1 MSTIPSHEQP
11 TTKKECVDTW
21 RDRRR
26 IPTPSPGGGILDMM
40 IIHLIEATAIDG
52 MPIDLIV
59 EARASKRA
67 PYKRFAVVFSQERPA
82 HVYPVPTLWV
92 RNGQSAW
99 L

>member
-1 MSTIPSHEQP
+1 M
-11 TTKKECVDTW
+11 
-21 RDRRR
+21 
-26 IPTPSPGGGILDMM
+26 L

-52 MPIDLIV
+52 IPIDLVV

-67 PYKRFAVVFSQERPA
+67 PYKRFAVVFSQQNPERD
-82 HVYPVPTLWV
+82 YPIPTLWV